1 MKYRSGAAFRQALEE
16 RLLFRSRERGTSLV
30 RLRKSVVFDR
40 LLARLLIAAPGRW
53 VLKGA
58 LALDFRLGERTRTT
72 KDMDLIRND
81 SEEAATSD
89 LMAAQAV
96 QLDDFFNFNVEKVR
110 PPGEEVEDAAM
121 RYRVRAELGGR
132 RFEDVVVDIA
142 FSDPLR
148 WEPETIVGTDL
159 LAFADIEPVEVPVLP
174 LEQHVAEKVHAYTRI
189 YSRGRASSR
198 AKDLVDIVLVTQST
212 ALDAARLRA
221 ALMGVFERRRQ
232 HKLPKQLP
240 PPPADWN
247 VPFRKLARDVGISPD
262 LKAGYVVAAA
272 MLDLILVGPA
282 KGQWDPKRRQWS

>member
-1 MKYRSGAAFRQALEE
+1 MKYRSGAAFRRALEE
-16 RLLFRSRERGTSLV
+16 RLLLRSRERGASLV

-96 QLDDFFNFNVEKVR
+96 QLDDFFNFSVDKAG
-110 PPGEEVEDAAM
+110 PPGEELEGAAM

-132 RFEDVVVDIA
+132 RFEDVVVDVA

-148 WEPETIVGTDL
+148 WEPEKVVGADL

-174 LEQHVAEKVHAYTRI
+174 LEQHLAEKVHAYTRT

-198 AKDLVDIVLVTQST
+198 AKDLVDIVLVTQSAT
-212 ALDAARLRA
+212 LDAARLRA
-221 ALMGVFERRRQ
+221 ALIGIFEGRRQ
-232 HKLPKQLP
+232 HPLPRQLP
-240 PPPADWN
+240 PPPADWT
-247 VPFRKLARDVGISPD
+247 VPFRKLARDVGLSPD
-262 LKAGYVVAAA
+262 LNAGYLVAGS
-272 MLDLILVGPA
+272 MLDPILAGRA
-282 KGQWDPKRRQWS
+282 KGLWDAKRRQWN